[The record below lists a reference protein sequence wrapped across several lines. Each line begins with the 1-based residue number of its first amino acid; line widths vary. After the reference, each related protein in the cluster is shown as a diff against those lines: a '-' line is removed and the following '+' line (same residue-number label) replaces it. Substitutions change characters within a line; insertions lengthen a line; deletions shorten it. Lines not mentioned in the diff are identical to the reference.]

1 VPDSLSTV
9 DWIEAEMAQLTGD
22 EHAVAPRR
30 HSSPR
35 VDREEEWAEGGGGKR
50 RRHETLGAVVAVAAW
65 VRGGGD
71 DPG

>member
-35 VDREEEWAEGGGGKR
+35 VDREEEWAEGGGQA
-50 RRHETLGAVVAVAAW
+50 TAA
-65 VRGGGD
+65 
-71 DPG
+71 